1 MNAAEGGRQGRE
13 RDEGRGRLFS
23 NAEIL
28 IRLLC
33 KNPIFRTLGKIL
45 FSDCAKCRILLRANS
60 GEEKLRRF
68 FSFLVE
74 KSGAGCGK
82 GLAERERNI
91 RGVFSPFRCQKA
103 ADNAFL
109 HIAVKNH
116 VILPLFPLIGA
127 FTAMRD
133 VFPSSC
139 AFCGRRRARRV
150 FCGLFSP
157 ILIASPVNAISGRDA
172 PSFLLFDR
180 HCPSSLLSALEIA
193 PAHVYNVF
201 MKSH

>member
-1 MNAAEGGRQGRE
+1 MSAAEGGRQGRE

-33 KNPIFRTLGKIL
+33 KNPLFRTLGKIL
-45 FSDCAKCRILLRANS
+45 FSHCAKCRILLHANS
-60 GEEKLRRF
+60 GEEKLRKF
-68 FSFLVE
+68 FFLLVE
-74 KSGAGCGK
+74 KSGEERQK
-82 GLAERERNI
+82 LLAERERNI

-139 AFCGRRRARRV
+139 AFCGRPRARRA
-150 FCGLFSP
+150 FCRLFSP
-157 ILIASPVNAISGRDA
+157 FVSP
-172 PSFLLFDR
+172 
-180 HCPSSLLSALEIA
+180 CPSMLYRGGTRPLFFAFRRSLPLSA
-193 PAHVYNVF
+193 F
-201 MKSH
+201 RS

>member
-1 MNAAEGGRQGRE
+1 MSAAEGGRQGRK

-33 KNPIFRTLGKIL
+33 KNPLFRTLGKIL

-68 FSFLVE
+68 FSLLVE
-74 KSGAGCGK
+74 KSGAGRGK
-82 GLAERERNI
+82 GLAGRERNI

-133 VFPSSC
+133 VSHSSC
-139 AFCGRRRARRV
+139 VFCGQPRARRAFCGP
-150 FCGLFSP
+150 FSP
-157 ILIASPVNAISGRDA
+157 FVSTRP
-172 PSFLLFDR
+172 
-180 HCPSSLLSALEIA
+180 
-193 PAHVYNVF
+193 
-201 MKSH
+201 

>member
-33 KNPIFRTLGKIL
+33 KNPFFRTLGKIL
-45 FSDCAKCRILLRANS
+45 FSDCAKCRILLRANR
-60 GEEKLRRF
+60 GAGKLRRI
-68 FSFLVE
+68 FSLLVE
-74 KSGAGCGK
+74 KSGAGCEK
-82 GLAERERNI
+82 GLAERERTI
-91 RGVFSPFRCQKA
+91 RGIFSPFRCQKA

-116 VILPLFPLIGA
+116 VILPLCPLLGA
-127 FTAMRD
+127 FTARRD

-139 AFCGRRRARRV
+139 AFCGRRRARRA
-150 FCGLFSP
+150 FCGPFSP
-157 ILIASPVNAISGRDA
+157 FVSTRP
-172 PSFLLFDR
+172 
-180 HCPSSLLSALEIA
+180 
-193 PAHVYNVF
+193 
-201 MKSH
+201 